1 MFFSKVDNNSL
12 IFNWNCLFLKF
23 ACKDQFPP
31 SFYLKLFPNFVGII
45 FLRHEPRA
53 VAPLQSIRWA
63 KAICLSCNV
72 KCMLFLSFL
81 HVPMS
86 VPPLEILYALP
97 CRFSSASCPFP
108 LHFQRTKMQK
118 GGEVGGRVWVE
129 WGGEG
134 WSGWRGWVKVGRG
147 WGEGGMKD
155 GVWRRLP
162 KIDTK

>member
-23 ACKDQFPP
+23 ACKDQFPS

-45 FLRHEPRA
+45 FFRHEPRT

-97 CRFSSASCPFP
+97 CRFSTASCPSPSP
-108 LHFQRTKMQK
+108 LTKDKDAERRWSRWK
-118 GGEVGGRVWVE
+118 GVGGMGRWK
-129 WGGEG
+129 GEMVG
-134 WSGWRGWVKVGRG
+134 WS
-147 WGEGGMKD
+147 EGGMKG